1 MHIGVERNLDQWGS
15 VEASRVLS
23 PARGRA
29 LAAPSPPSAS
39 LAPLAPRG
47 GCPGH
52 PRLAHNPLAGAT
64 RDATPIPCRSLPMAL
79 FEFLPRAAPARFV
92 ASRQLARWRSGG
104 WSAVATCPGCC
115 RRPAATCLRRLRLL
129 FLLCLLCR
137 SYGHAEDGLGDAAG
151 DPGLHLLKEAVRLA
165 FVGDE
170 RVLLAVAAQVD
181 TLAELL
187 HRSEVLDPVRV
198 DRSEEDPSLDRAG
211 ELLAEL
217 VLARFVRLLD
227 DLGDAVS
234 QLGLVA

>member
-79 FEFLPRAAPARFV
+79 FEFLPRAAPAWLV
-92 ASRQLARWRSGG
+92 SSRQLARSGRG
-104 WSAVATCPGCC
+104 GSAVAARA
-115 RRPAATCLRRLRLL
+115 RRRAGGTGLRRLRLF

-137 SYGHAEDGLGDAAG
+137 SDRHAEDGLRDAAG
-151 DPGLHLLKEAVRLA
+151 DPRLHLLKEAVSLA

-217 VLARFVRLLD
+217 FLARFVRLLD
-227 DLGDAVS
+227 DLGDAVA
-234 QLGLVA
+234 QLVLVA